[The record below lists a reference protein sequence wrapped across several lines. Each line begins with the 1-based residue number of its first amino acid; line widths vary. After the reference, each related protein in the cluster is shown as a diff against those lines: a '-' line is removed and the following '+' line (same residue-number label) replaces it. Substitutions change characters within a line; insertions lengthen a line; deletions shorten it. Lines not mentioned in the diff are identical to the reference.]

1 MSGQLKKCA
10 KLIGV
15 DSLAFLSLDG
25 LYKAFRKG
33 RRDDSAP
40 AFTDHCFTGDY
51 PTRLVDRDAQERN
64 ASITQLSFLAET
76 S

>member
-1 MSGQLKKCA
+1 MRA
-10 KLIGV
+10 EIGC

-25 LYKAFRKG
+25 LYKAMDKG
-33 RRDDSAP
+33 PRDNDAP

-51 PTRLVDRDAQERN
+51 PTRLVDRGEIERN
-64 ASITQLSFLAET
+64 AMIEQLSFLAET

>member
-1 MSGQLKKCA
+1 MTVDEMRA
-10 KLIGV
+10 EIGV

-25 LYKAFRKG
+25 LYEAFGKG
-33 RRDDSAP
+33 RRDKAAP

-51 PTRLVDRDAQERN
+51 PTSLTDLGETQRSAMIE
-64 ASITQLSFLAET
+64 QLSLLAET